1 MKQKDLIVLITIKNI
16 NILLPFVKIVLTT
29 QMVLQKIISP
39 QKTVIPLLSTK
50 IIIVVFVRFF
60 KKL

>member
-50 IIIVVFVRFF
+50 IIIVVFVRFL
-60 KKL
+60 KKP